1 MKKTSQHFKK
11 LISSS
16 GVNFLFRIFGLAT
29 SFLIVFLISRF
40 FGVSNYGNYSLV
52 FTISQAT
59 AMIFALGIPNAIILI
74 IGNKRLNSKE
84 AKSLL
89 FKGIKIAFL
98 FSLIPFIL
106 FYFNADHL
114 SSLFGNK
121 ELVVFF
127 KIVAFVIP
135 FFIIHEL
142 FLYYFIA
149 IKNFKIYNLLM
160 FVFPN
165 LFLGLFLIIFHFLDK
180 TGFYTYLAF
189 AIAIF
194 LIVLIEF
201 ILIYETRLPEISKL
215 ISTKSLIKTASP
227 MMFSGLL
234 LYLLNWTDVIML
246 GLMTDEKQVGVYN
259 IAYKIGSVGFLV
271 IVSVSTIITPRM
283 AELYGKGDVAELKK
297 MIQNATRL
305 IAILSI
311 PLVFVLIFLNK
322 FILSFF
328 GIETSAGSNTLIIVS
343 LGVLFS
349 AMVGNVDQI
358 LNMTNNQKILRNIT
372 IFSFLV
378 NVFLNYTLIPIYG
391 INGAAVASLV
401 SNIVINLLC
410 VYYIKKKLGFYT
422 LF

>member
-1 MKKTSQHFKK
+1 
-11 LISSS
+11 
-16 GVNFLFRIFGLAT
+16 
-29 SFLIVFLISRF
+29 
-40 FGVSNYGNYSLV
+40 
-52 FTISQAT
+52 
-59 AMIFALGIPNAIILI
+59 
-74 IGNKRLNSKE
+74 
-84 AKSLL
+84 
-89 FKGIKIAFL
+89 
-98 FSLIPFIL
+98 
-106 FYFNADHL
+106 
-114 SSLFGNK
+114 
-121 ELVVFF
+121 
-127 KIVAFVIP
+127 
-135 FFIIHEL
+135 
-142 FLYYFIA
+142 LYYFIA